1 MEEVL
6 IAKVHRDLFVE
17 SLDGW
22 LITAHPAF
30 VSSCPAYMLVVV
42 TDLFS
47 WRILATKFCVISERN
62 AVFNTLV
69 QLEKE
74 MPGPAYL
81 VTDCSPLRAEIVLAG
96 CRFTSTASVTYQY
109 HVDAGGMTQILKILG
124 HLKSDL
130 ADLLA
135 ASNVSTAVHRQRFEE
150 ASRHYNARFSDDS
163 SYRKN
168 VSLPKILKRRRGWH
182 AARHLH

>member
-1 MEEVL
+1 MEDVL
-6 IAKVHRDLFVE
+6 IAKVHRDLFAE

-22 LITAHPAF
+22 LVTAHPAF
-30 VSSCPAYMLVVV
+30 VSSCPAYMLIVV
-42 TDLFS
+42 TDLVS
-47 WRILATKFCVISERN
+47 WRILATKFCRISEPSV
-62 AVFNTLV
+62 VFNTLV

-96 CRFTSTASVTYQY
+96 CRFTSTASVTY
-109 HVDAGGMTQILKILG
+109 HVDAGGMTQILKILS
-124 HLKSDL
+124 HLKSEL

-135 ASNVSTAVHRQRFEE
+135 ASNVSTTAHRQRFEE
-150 ASRHYNARFSDDS
+150 ASRRYNARFSDDS

-168 VSLPKILKRRRGWH
+168 VSLPKIPKRRRGWH
-182 AARHLH
+182 TARHLQ